1 MGSEAFNE
9 QLRRRDRCD
18 ISLLVLPEREIKK
31 AFAKYEN
38 AEGLK
43 IVWGTYTTSCLWRRR
58 SPGATTCSTSQP
70 SCLQWPT
77 SCPRIAR
84 RLITT
89 IPRIYWQ
96 QSRSGPRWEK
106 M

>member
-1 MGSEAFNE
+1 MGSEAFKE

-43 IVWGTYTTSCLWRRR
+43 IVWGD
-58 SPGATTCSTSQP
+58 
-70 SCLQWPT
+70 
-77 SCPRIAR
+77 
-84 RLITT
+84 
-89 IPRIYWQ
+89 IYDKL
-96 QSRSGPRWEK
+96 SVEEAVTGSDHVLHVAALMPPMADK
-106 M
+106 LPKNCT